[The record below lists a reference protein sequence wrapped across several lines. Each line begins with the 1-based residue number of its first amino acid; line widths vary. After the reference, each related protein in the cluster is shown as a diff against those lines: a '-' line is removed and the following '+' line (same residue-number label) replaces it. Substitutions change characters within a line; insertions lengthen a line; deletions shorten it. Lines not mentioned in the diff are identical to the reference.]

1 MSKENN
7 EGIKP
12 ITRYKWEY
20 GQFLEFVKKR
30 KVSRAVIYAQM
41 LGIDRKTFVHWL
53 SQPELREAM
62 AESIDEL
69 VEGMQKA
76 GSNDWRMY
84 RELLDIMGIQV
95 IKNVDITSGG
105 EPVNH
110 YAQLTAEEL
119 RKLAQG
125 K

>member
-105 EPVNH
+105 EPVNP

-119 RKLAQG
+119 RKLAG
-125 K
+125 N

>member
-105 EPVNH
+105 EPVNP

-119 RKLAQG
+119 RKLAG

>member
-7 EGIKP
+7 EEVKP

-105 EPVNH
+105 ETIKALVQFVDEND
-110 YAQLTAEEL
+110 
-119 RKLAQG
+119 
-125 K
+125 